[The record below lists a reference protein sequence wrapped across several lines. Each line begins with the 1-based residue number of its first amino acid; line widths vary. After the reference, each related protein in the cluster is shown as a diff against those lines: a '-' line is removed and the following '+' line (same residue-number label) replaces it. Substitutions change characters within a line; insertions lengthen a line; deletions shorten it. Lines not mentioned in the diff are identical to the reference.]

1 MVTGV
6 VDAFDS
12 VTVKA
17 AWAVPEAGSATVT
30 LPTETVGGVGVTTG
44 GVLVMVPVA
53 VAPVM
58 VAPVGLDSVT
68 VKVSAVSV
76 AVSAAMGTVICC
88 EVTPGAKDRVPDVA
102 V

>member
-6 VDAFDS
+6 VDALER

-17 AWAVPEAGSATVT
+17 ACAVPVVGSATVT
-30 LPTETVGGVGVTTG
+30 LATETVGAVGVTAG

-68 VKVSAVSV
+68 VKASVVST
-76 AVSAAMGTVICC
+76 AVSARMGTLICW
-88 EVTPGAKDRVPDVA
+88 EVTPGAKVRVPAVA